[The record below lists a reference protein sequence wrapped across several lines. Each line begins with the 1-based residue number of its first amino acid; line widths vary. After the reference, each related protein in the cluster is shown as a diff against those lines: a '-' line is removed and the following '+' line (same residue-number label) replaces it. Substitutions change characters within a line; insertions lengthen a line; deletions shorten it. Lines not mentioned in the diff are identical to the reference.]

1 MPPPAPLTRSPPHS
15 SSPSRVTA
23 CYISRPYQLLPHL
36 RPCSSFFK
44 TARIKPLLKKPT
56 LDTTDVQNCR
66 PISLLSFLSKKL
78 ERAISNQLSCY
89 LSQNYLLDP
98 HQSGFK
104 TAHSTETALQGVTKS
119 LRAARAWALSSVL
132 ILVKLSA
139 AFDTVNHQILLAT
152 LAKLCLADSALS
164 WFTSYLTN
172 RTYQVTW
179 NGSLSKPCRVS
190 LYTRSLGSV
199 ITSHFFSYH
208 CYADDTT
215 LFISFPSS
223 DSTLCATRISECL
236 AEIST

>member
-152 LAKLCLADSALS
+152 LAELDIADSSSTQLILPNKSHLS
-164 WFTSYLTN
+164 H
-172 RTYQVTW
+172 RM
-179 NGSLSKPCRVS
+179 
-190 LYTRSLGSV
+190 
-199 ITSHFFSYH
+199 
-208 CYADDTT
+208 DDPPVQGATDPST
-215 LFISFPSS
+215 HLKKYMRGNAACAQHISCPPH
-223 DSTLCATRISECL
+223 A
-236 AEIST
+236 

>member
-1 MPPPAPLTRSPPHS
+1 MSFNVKTLQSITSLAKQRPFVEVMIHLVIHFLCAAVCCQSHVPLIGSHS
-15 SSPSRVTA
+15 
-23 CYISRPYQLLPHL
+23 IRP
-36 RPCSSFFK
+36 
-44 TARIKPLLKKPT
+44 
-56 LDTTDVQNCR
+56 
-66 PISLLSFLSKKL
+66 
-78 ERAISNQLSCY
+78 
-89 LSQNYLLDP
+89 
-98 HQSGFK
+98 
-104 TAHSTETALQGVTKS
+104 
-119 LRAARAWALSSVL
+119 
-132 ILVKLSA
+132 
-139 AFDTVNHQILLAT
+139 VNLQILIAT
-152 LAKLCLADSALS
+152 LAKLGIADSVLS